1 MIAAIIITLICS
13 VSIFAGFLAFRGGY
27 TKSADSYF
35 VAGSSLGHFVL
46 IFSLLASFMSAFSV
60 FGMASLGY
68 RTGFGT
74 IFVLTI
80 NLVPLGYLWYY
91 VHKKTYV
98 ISKVRKWQSM
108 GAPFGERYGKEM
120 RVLIPVV
127 TVLASIPYL
136 VAQLQGI
143 GLMLETMSDGLV
155 PYKVGLFFI
164 PMFIAMYLVM
174 GGMKGAA
181 WANTIQGVFFFFM
194 ISLLFFVVMAK
205 NGGFIA
211 TMDLVSQEHP
221 NLFQL
226 GWAGGKVW
234 NYPMVFGFAVA
245 MCIGCVCFPQP
256 YMHAFASNSVKGFKL
271 MSISF
276 GALAT
281 FLIMG
286 TIMIGIAATVI
297 VPGLKGL
304 QVDKVYGMVATSLLP
319 TWLAS
324 LAVAGGFTAAM
335 STVNGLVFGNAMNV
349 SNDLYK
355 LVKPSGSETEYIKV
369 ARVTVVLL
377 LAVCVFIAWDPKTP
391 VAELSVIA
399 FGIMAVTFFAL
410 WGAYYWKR
418 ATRWGAI
425 ASILVGAG
433 LNIYFF
439 IIGGKKMVLF
449 PSAELYNLNGF
460 LVAFIATAI
469 AFFVVSLLTKPGE
482 TEKRYLD
489 YFMIKV

>member
-1 MIAAIIITLICS
+1 MIAAIVITFICS
-13 VSIFAGFLAFRGGY
+13 LSILAGFLAFRGGY
-27 TKSADSYF
+27 TKTADSYF

-68 RTGFGT
+68 RTGYGT
-74 IFVLTI
+74 MFVLAV
-80 NLVPLGYLWYY
+80 NLIPLGYLWFYI
-91 VHKKTYV
+91 HKKTYLL
-98 ISKVRKWQSM
+98 SKVFKWQSM
-108 GAPFGERYGKEM
+108 GAPFGDRYGAGM
-120 RVLIPVV
+120 RVLVPVV

-143 GLMLETMSDGLV
+143 GMVLETMSDGLV
-155 PYKVGLFFI
+155 PYRVGLFFI

-181 WANTIQGVFFFFM
+181 WASTFQGVFFFFM
-194 ISLLFFVVMAK
+194 IFLLFFVVMAK

-221 NLFQL
+221 NMFQL

-234 NYPMVFGFAVA
+234 NYAMVFGYAVA

-271 MSISF
+271 MTISF
-276 GALAT
+276 GSLAT

-286 TIMIGIAATVI
+286 TITIGIASTVI
-297 VPGLKGL
+297 IPGLKGL
-304 QVDKVYGMVATSLLP
+304 EPDKVYGMVASSLLP
-319 TWLAS
+319 TWLAA

-335 STVNGLVFGNAMNV
+335 STVNGLVFGNAMNI
-349 SNDLYK
+349 SNDLYN
-355 LVKPSGSETEYIKV
+355 LVKPKSSDTEYIKV
-369 ARVTVVLL
+369 ARISVVIL

-399 FGIMAVTFFAL
+399 FGIIAVTFFAL

-418 ATRWGAI
+418 ATRWGAML
-425 ASILVGAG
+425 SILAGAG

-439 IIGGKKMVLF
+439 ILGGKKMLLF
-449 PSAELYNLNGF
+449 PSPNLYNLNGF
-460 LVAFIATAI
+460 LVAFIATALI
-469 AFFVVSLLTKPGE
+469 YFVVSFLTKPGE
-482 TEKRYLD
+482 TENKYIDIYLKK
-489 YFMIKV
+489 I